1 MKVKAANILLVED
14 NEDHAELTM
23 RALMEGKIV
32 NEIFHVLDGQEAIDY
47 VYQKGQYADSSRYP
61 IPDLILL
68 DIKLPG
74 IDGLEL
80 LQMFKSDPA
89 VSRIPII
96 MLTTSAKDEEIAK
109 GYRYGANSYI
119 IKPIKLK
126 DFQEKIRELKMYW
139 LITSELPN
147 DAKQ

>member
-47 VYQKGQYADSSRYP
+47 VYQKGRYADSSRYP

-80 LQMFKSDPA
+80 LQTFKSDPA

-96 MLTTSAKDEEIAK
+96 MLTTSVKDEEIAR

-139 LITSELPN
+139 LITSELPH